1 MRSTHLPFLNL
12 SANVSFMSTKYKK
25 RKENKQNNTLSTKS
39 PFIDNNVYSSSRLFN
54 TQIMMSTSYN
64 SANSKR
70 TKHVIQV
77 NKIKIL
83 KNKIRDSCNALD
95 KKCIHFNSDINRNPI
110 LLESGYINRTANAIK
125 DVTMKSIKDEIANL
139 GKEIDK
145 KGMFV
150 TISDNKGK
158 LVKGEDPNKMTKV
171 FISENPNNIFNRT
184 LLAEKM
190 NPISVLKF
198 KKKVNNVFN
207 LNLKLDHTKRNVI
220 NPYFKF
226 LRAYNREFAYAK
238 KVSEQYNVKTND
250 KATYLFTL

>member
-83 KNKIRDSCNALD
+83 KKKIRDSCNALD

-139 GKEIDK
+139 GAIKIRIRSLIEAI
-145 KGMFV
+145 
-150 TISDNKGK
+150 KGK
-158 LVKGEDPNKMTKV
+158 EK
-171 FISENPNNIFNRT
+171 ENG
-184 LLAEKM
+184 K
-190 NPISVLKF
+190 
-198 KKKVNNVFN
+198 
-207 LNLKLDHTKRNVI
+207 
-220 NPYFKF
+220 
-226 LRAYNREFAYAK
+226 
-238 KVSEQYNVKTND
+238 
-250 KATYLFTL
+250 

>member
-25 RKENKQNNTLSTKS
+25 RKENKQNNTLSTKP

-83 KNKIRDSCNALD
+83 KKKIRDSCNALD

-125 DVTMKSIKDEIANL
+125 DVTMKSIKDEIANSFHRPL
-139 GKEIDK
+139 GIKQTNSFTENINSQIRTYLAIA
-145 KGMFV
+145 KGTSNFERFRRRIMYCLN
-150 TISDNKGK
+150 D
-158 LVKGEDPNKMTKV
+158 
-171 FISENPNNIFNRT
+171 NIFYST
-184 LLAEKM
+184 TSFLT
-190 NPISVLKF
+190 SLKRDG
-198 KKKVNNVFN
+198 KKRANYIKINSN
-207 LNLKLDHTKRNVI
+207 L
-220 NPYFKF
+220 
-226 LRAYNREFAYAK
+226 
-238 KVSEQYNVKTND
+238 
-250 KATYLFTL
+250 